1 VAKIITIGDCSKAE
15 TRTFFEERVLPRVP
29 ERFRSALEFE
39 RLYEAFGGR
48 LVHIQD
54 YVTDYGEKF
63 RIVSMRLAHSVL
75 VNSHGRLESEWLR
88 LCTTRTLTKYYA

>member
-1 VAKIITIGDCSKAE
+1 MAQTIKCHATLQGAYCVEMLEKVLTLVTKIITIGDCSKAE

-29 ERFRSALEFE
+29 ERLRSALEFE

-54 YVTDYGEKF
+54 YVTDYGENF
-63 RIVSMRLAHSVL
+63 RIV
-75 VNSHGRLESEWLR
+75 
-88 LCTTRTLTKYYA
+88 